1 LRQLFVA
8 RRAYHDI
15 SHIILPADK
24 VRFKAF
30 EYLRQNLGEYMTG
43 LHLLQ
48 IIILLLIA
56 VLALTTIAR
65 KLAIPY
71 PILLVVGGLVLS
83 FVPGLPTV
91 RLDPDLIF
99 LVFLPPLLWF
109 AAYFT
114 SWRDFRANASPITLL
129 AVGLVLATTAAVA
142 SVAHAVLPGLGWAG
156 AIVLGAIV
164 SPSDAVSA
172 TATVKQLHF
181 PRREVTILEG
191 ESLVNDAT
199 ALVLY
204 RSALVAVVR
213 GTFDPSNTV
222 MDFFLAATM
231 GIAVG
236 VIVSVVSCWV
246 LRLTEDSFSE
256 IAITL
261 LVPYIAWVLA
271 EQAHASAVLAC
282 VAGGLYIRQHFSAI
296 VAPTTRIQAK
306 AVWDVLVFILN
317 GVIFILIGLQ
327 LDTLREAIPADQ
339 LGALTVNGLLVCA
352 TAIAVRLVWVPVS
365 AWVPRLLSRSLR
377 ARDPMPPWPNLLIL
391 GWCGMRGIV
400 SLAAAMAL
408 PLTTAAGTPF
418 PFRAEII
425 LMAFMV
431 ILVTLVL
438 QGLSF
443 PALIRILNLAD
454 DKSIEYEE
462 RQARERAATAA
473 LTLLDAMT
481 DEDWTVPDHVEQL
494 RIHYSRRL
502 QRNVN
507 SEAPDTEGMKEVTE
521 AFRRLRHETLTAE
534 RLAVI
539 NLRNED
545 VISDEVLHHLEH
557 ELDVE
562 ALRIGIGELRVSYVQ
577 STKKTTRK
585 ITKKPSKKS

>member
-352 TAIAVRLVWVPVS
+352 TAIAVRMVWVPVS

-585 ITKKPSKKS
+585 ITKKPSKKP